1 MWELSFAG
9 ARDKLSHILPPF
21 GLAQLSVNFEFD
33 QHPPPIYNDLVR
45 HGLLFD
51 TLRFSVY
58 GKQLTSCRQNVCYK
72 DKIIDRE
79 MLYLYD
85 LLTSSRMPQRHFV
98 YLQKLAKHPL
108 TSKRVRRQRDVDGI
122 LTSFYT
128 WFYKRYA
135 AKNAQVVT
143 SLLTSC
149 NNLLQR
155 TDTLGCVRMA
165 CGSVA

>member
-1 MWELSFAG
+1 MRELSFAG

-21 GLAQLSVNFEFD
+21 GVAQLSVHFEFD
-33 QHPPPIYNDLVR
+33 QHPPPIYNDVVR
-45 HGLLFD
+45 HGLLLD

-85 LLTSSRMPQRHFV
+85 LLTSSRIPQRHFV

-122 LTSFYT
+122 LTSFY
-128 WFYKRYA
+128 KRYT
-135 AKNAQVVT
+135 AKNAQWHLVT
-143 SLLTSC
+143 TCYNEPIHQDTFAWLATS
-149 NNLLQR
+149 
-155 TDTLGCVRMA
+155 
-165 CGSVA
+165 SVASPTI